1 MKYTKSIFSL
11 KAVLLIIDYCVSGA
25 PREDISNIP
34 DDSKDVE
41 DLVSEN
47 YPEKKSNIFFE
58 NLG

>member
-1 MKYTKSIFSL
+1 MQSIFSL
-11 KAVLLIIDYCVSGA
+11 KAILLMIDYCVSGA
-25 PREDISNIP
+25 PREDINNIP